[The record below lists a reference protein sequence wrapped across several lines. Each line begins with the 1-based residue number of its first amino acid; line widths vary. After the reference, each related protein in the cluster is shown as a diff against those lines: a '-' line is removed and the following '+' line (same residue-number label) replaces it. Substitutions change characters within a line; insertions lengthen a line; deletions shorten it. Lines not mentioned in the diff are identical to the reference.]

1 MEPKTTTVVLQ
12 DILDAIDGLRE
23 ATMTAYPGYLDLPEW
38 EPAYLLLEE
47 KLCLEVLESEN
58 FEVTFNLYSSM
69 IAEGLCGGLA
79 KSLRNPRRSQN
90 TQARTKRPK

>member
-47 KLCLEVLESEN
+47 KLCLEVL
-58 FEVTFNLYSSM
+58 
-69 IAEGLCGGLA
+69 
-79 KSLRNPRRSQN
+79 
-90 TQARTKRPK
+90 